1 MVQPPSLPVRAVA
14 SVTLVGSVNVS
25 DADDSAPGVYRLD
38 LEKALYFGGLD
49 EVSEG
54 CRGGCTAGAANSLY
68 CCRGG
73 CNVQVLRPP
82 GLGSLNFWGGHE
94 FEA

>member
-49 EVSEG
+49 EVSTG
-54 CRGGCTAGAANSLY
+54 CRGGVLY
-68 CCRGG
+68 FIP
-73 CNVQVLRPP
+73 Q
-82 GLGSLNFWGGHE
+82 GLGLSTSIL
-94 FEA
+94 

>member
-49 EVSEG
+49 EVSA
-54 CRGGCTAGAANSLY
+54 CR
-68 CCRGG
+68 CRTGVMFK
-73 CNVQVLRPP
+73 CFVPS
-82 GLGSLNFWGGHE
+82 GLGSLNFGGGHD
-94 FEA
+94 FETQMGD